1 MSATVDA
8 LKSDVLPPAS
18 LTAFDLAA
26 IQSHSFPSSEPLEP
40 ESAATAGGSSFLDVD
55 PQILEALKSKD
66 RLYVLK
72 LGEQMESLIN
82 DHRHV
87 SIISSF
93 PITLRFCTPSGDV
106 LPFTLTVPFGE

>member
-8 LKSDVLPPAS
+8 LRTDALPPAS
-18 LTAFDLAA
+18 LTALDLAA
-26 IQSHSFPSSEPLEP
+26 MQSPSRPSSEPLEP
-40 ESAATAGGSSFLDVD
+40 ESAATAGVCSLLDV
-55 PQILEALKSKD
+55 ILEALKSKD

-82 DHRHV
+82 DHRYV
-87 SIISSF
+87 SIILSF
-93 PITLRFCTPSGDV
+93 PITLRFCTPSGDT